1 MKKHK
6 WGILT
11 AGKMSA
17 KFVKALKLLG
27 NAELY
32 AVGAS
37 DISKAKMFALKHGI
51 KKYYGSYEELASD
64 PEVEIIYIASPHS
77 YHLEHT
83 MLCLKNRKAVLCE
96 KAFSLNASEVQTMID
111 EARKQNLFLMEALW
125 SPFQPLYKKTKEL
138 LLKGKIG
145 KLTHIDAKFGFQP
158 PYDPSDRKY
167 NLSLGGGSLLD
178 IGIYPVHDVL
188 YFMGVPDSVTAK
200 ATFTDLGVE
209 NSINI
214 IFGFNDGRTAAVF
227 SSFKSAVSIGCTL
240 YGENGNLSFS
250 RSRDMSQQ
258 LTFTVNGKT
267 PVEFSFTP
275 EGMGY
280 LFEAEEVMRCVEQ
293 GKIESPVV
301 PHSYSLQLM
310 SILDKIRDAAGIVFP
325 DRDNLAAGL

>member
-17 KFVKALKLLG
+17 KFVKALRLLE

-32 AVGAS
+32 AVGAR
-37 DISKAKMFALKHGI
+37 DISNAKMFAQEHGI
-51 KKYYGSYEELASD
+51 KKYYGSYEELAAD
-64 PEVEIIYIASPHS
+64 HEVEIIYIASPHS
-77 YHLEHT
+77 HHFEHT

-96 KAFSLNASEVQTMID
+96 KAFSFNASEVQAMID
-111 EARKQNLFLMEALW
+111 EARKQNVFLMEALW
-125 SPFQPLYKKTKEL
+125 PPFQPIYKKTKEL
-138 LLKGKIG
+138 LMKGAIG
-145 KLTHIDAKFGFQP
+145 KLVHIDAKFGFQP
-158 PYDPSDRKY
+158 PYDPSDRKF

-188 YFMGVPDSVTAK
+188 YFMGVPDNITAK

-214 IFGFNDGRTAAVF
+214 ILGFNDGRTAAVL
-227 SSFKSAVSIGCTL
+227 SSFKVAAGIGCTL

-250 RSRDMSQQ
+250 RGRDMSQQ
-258 LTFTVNGKT
+258 LTLTVNGKT
-267 PVEFSFTP
+267 PVDFSFTP

-280 LFEAEEVMRCVEQ
+280 QYEAEEVMRCVEQ

-301 PHSYSLQLM
+301 LHSYSLQLM
-310 SILDKIRDAAGIVFP
+310 SILDKIRGAAGIVFP
-325 DRDNLAAGL
+325 NRDNLLLD

>member
-17 KFVKALKLLG
+17 KFVKALKLLD
-27 NAELY
+27 NVELY
-32 AVGAS
+32 AVAAR
-37 DISKAKMFALKHGI
+37 DISKAKMFAQEHGV
-51 KKYYGSYEELASD
+51 KKYYGSYEELAADS
-64 PEVEIIYIASPHS
+64 EVEIIYIASPHS
-77 YHLEHT
+77 HHFEHT

-96 KAFSLNASEVQTMID
+96 KAFALNTSEVQAMID
-111 EARKQNLFLMEALW
+111 EARRQNVFLMEALW
-125 SPFQPLYKKTKEL
+125 PPFQPIYKKTKEL
-138 LLKGKIG
+138 LLKGEIG
-145 KLTHIDAKFGFQP
+145 QLVHIDAKFGFQP
-158 PYDPSDRKY
+158 PYDPSERKF
-167 NLSLGGGSLLD
+167 NLALGGGSLLD

-188 YFMGVPDSVTAK
+188 YFMGVPDNITAK

-214 IFGFNDGRTAAVF
+214 IFGFNDGRTAAVL
-227 SSFKSAVSIGCTL
+227 SSFKAAAGIGCTL

-250 RSRDMSQQ
+250 RGRDMSQR
-258 LTFTVNGKT
+258 LTLAVNGKT
-267 PVEFSFTP
+267 PVDFSFTP

-280 LFEAEEVMRCVEQ
+280 HFEAEEVMKCIEQ

-310 SILDKIRDAAGIVFP
+310 SILDKVRDAAGIVFP
-325 DRDNLAAGL
+325 EK